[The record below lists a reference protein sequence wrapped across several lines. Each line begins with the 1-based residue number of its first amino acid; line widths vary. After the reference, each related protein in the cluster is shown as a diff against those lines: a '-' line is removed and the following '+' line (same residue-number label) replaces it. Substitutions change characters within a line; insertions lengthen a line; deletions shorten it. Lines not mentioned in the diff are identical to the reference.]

1 MERNLTMEENALQAE
16 ITQLNLKVDLLLEY
30 VNQQRLQTNQ
40 LEDLVSDL
48 SIVGKDI
55 YDTAVE
61 ELDNRMVNL
70 DIDEVKGLMLRIL
83 RNIDNMN
90 KFLEMFES
98 INDFIKDASPILNE
112 VIIDFSKKLNE
123 FDQKGYFEFFGEA
136 GKIIDN
142 IIAHY
147 KPEDVRELADNV
159 ITIMETVRSA
169 TQPEMMTALHNGLKI
184 YGSME
189 MDNVPE
195 YSIFKVLRE
204 MNQPEMKRALG
215 FFVTFM
221 KNMAAETNN
230 NNN

>member
-1 MERNLTMEENALQAE
+1 MQEKVLQAE
-16 ITQLNLKVDLLLEY
+16 ITQLNQKVDLLLEY
-30 VNQQRLQTNQ
+30 VNQQRLKTNQ
-40 LEDLVSDL
+40 LEDLVADL
-48 SIVGKDI
+48 SVVGKDM

-70 DIDEVKGLMLRIL
+70 DLDEVKGLLLRIL

-98 INDFIKDASPILNE
+98 INDFIKDASPIFNG

-136 GKIIDN
+136 GNIIDN

-147 KPEDVRELADNV
+147 RPEDVRELSENV
-159 ITIMETVRSA
+159 VTILETVRSA
-169 TQPEMMTALHNGLKI
+169 TQPEMMTALNNGLKI

-189 MDNVPE
+189 MENVPE
-195 YSIFKVLRE
+195 YSIFKVMRE
-204 MNQPEMKRALG
+204 MNKPEMKRALG

-221 KNMAAETNN
+221 KNMATETNRKIN
-230 NNN
+230 

>member
-1 MERNLTMEENALQAE
+1 MMEENALQLE
-16 ITQLNLKVDLLLEY
+16 IVQLNKKVDLLLEY
-30 VNQQRLQTNQ
+30 VNQQRLKTNQ
-40 LEDLVSDL
+40 LEDLISDL

-61 ELDNRMVNL
+61 ELDNRMVHL

-90 KFLEMFES
+90 KFMEMFES

-123 FDQKGYFEFFGEA
+123 FDSKGYFEFFAETGA
-136 GKIIDN
+136 IIDN
-142 IIAHY
+142 IITHY
-147 KPEDVRELADNV
+147 KPEDVRELANNV
-159 ITIMETVRSA
+159 VMIMETVRSA
-169 TQPEMMTALHNGLKI
+169 TQPEMMTALNNGLKI

-189 MDNVPE
+189 MNNVPE
-195 YSIFKVLRE
+195 YSIFKVMRE
-204 MNQPEMKRALG
+204 MNKPEMKRALG

-221 KNMAAETNN
+221 KNMAAETNKN
-230 NNN
+230 NN

>member
-1 MERNLTMEENALQAE
+1 MEEKSLQVQISE
-16 ITQLNLKVDLLLEY
+16 LNQKVDLLLEY
-30 VNQQRLQTNQ
+30 VNQQRLKTNEV
-40 LEDLVSDL
+40 EDLISDL
-48 SIVGKDI
+48 SIVGKDM

-61 ELDNRMVNL
+61 DLDNRMVHL

-90 KFLEMFES
+90 RFLELFES
-98 INDFIKDASPILNE
+98 MNDLVKDASPILNE

-123 FDQKGYFEFFGEA
+123 LDQKGYFEFFAEA
-136 GKIIDN
+136 GQIFDN

-147 KPEDVRELADNV
+147 KPSDVKELADNIV
-159 ITIMETVRSA
+159 TIMETVRSA
-169 TQPEMMTALHNGLKI
+169 TQPEMMNAMNNGLKI

-189 MDNVPE
+189 MENVPE
-195 YSIFKVLRE
+195 YSIFKVMRE

-221 KNMAAETNN
+221 KNMAAETNKN
-230 NNN
+230 NN